1 MGKLYS
7 VRVIRK
13 ENQAVQGVYI
23 EEFWKFCGVYTSEFI
38 TEYADTIQ
46 DTDLIDCNIILDE
59 DAVYLD
65 RLKAKH
71 SVTFSN
77 LQRHSDL
84 SSRDKRKRFG
94 RKIEKELLS
103 KVAEIFEWN
112 KEWIRDFKKICKAF
126 VESDFAYSNYLT
138 HLFLDQFSKDMKLM
152 QIEILNN
159 CMAMIYEAGTTL
171 KGIPH
176 RKFAY
181 LNCARKINRI
191 YFSEKQ
197 RRVFD
202 DELVMKVAHQLSVE
216 DEAFSM
222 GNVLAGLAG
231 LSRRKFW
238 NQGQLYMQEVLN
250 KEGDNKY
257 SAFVYYALAHFI
269 EVEEQDEQEAWK
281 LYHHM
286 GKIAPQNY
294 RMLFKRATEL
304 FHKKNPDWCNE
315 FFQVYKLMKEKEA
328 GGWIQPLELEYYY
341 KCAKILNRIPTDI
354 SEGIGIKHIEEKD
367 IEEIR
372 KDKFR
377 NSNFME
383 NFIFDN
389 DLKAIYEKYFRTKM
403 KGHNLNKIVGQV

>member
-1 MGKLYS
+1 MEKLYS

-38 TEYADTIQ
+38 TEYAGTIQ
-46 DTDLIDCNIILDE
+46 DTDLVDCNIILDE
-59 DAVYLD
+59 DAVYLN

-77 LQRHSDL
+77 LKKHSDL
-84 SSRDKRKRFG
+84 SSRDKRKRIG
-94 RKIEKELLS
+94 RKIERELLL
-103 KVAEIFEWN
+103 KIAELFEWN
-112 KEWIRDFKKICKAF
+112 KECIQDFKKICRAF
-126 VESDFAYSNYLT
+126 VELDFAYNNYLA
-138 HLFLDQFSKDMKLM
+138 HLFLNQFSKDMKLM
-152 QIEILNN
+152 QIEIFSD
-159 CMAMIYEAGTTL
+159 CMDMIYTEGAKL
-171 KGIPH
+171 KGSPY

-181 LNCARKINRI
+181 LNCMRKINRI
-191 YFSEKQ
+191 CLSEGT
-197 RRVFD
+197 RRFFD
-202 DELVMKVAHQLSVE
+202 DELIMKVAHQLSVE

-222 GNVLAGLAG
+222 GNVLAGLVG

-238 NQGQLYMQEVLN
+238 NQGQLYMQEVLD

-315 FFQVYKLMKEKEA
+315 FFQVYKFMKEKEA

-372 KDKFR
+372 KAKFR

-403 KGHNLNKIVGQV
+403 KGHN

>member
-1 MGKLYS
+1 MEKLYS

-38 TEYADTIQ
+38 TEYAGTMQ
-46 DTDLIDCNIILDE
+46 DTDLVDCNIILDE
-59 DAVYLD
+59 DAVYLN

-71 SVTFSN
+71 SVTFFN
-77 LQRHSDL
+77 LKKHSDL
-84 SSRDKRKRFG
+84 SSRDKRKRLG
-94 RKIEKELLS
+94 RKIERELLL
-103 KVAEIFEWN
+103 KIAELFEWN
-112 KEWIRDFKKICKAF
+112 KECIQDFKKICRAF
-126 VESDFAYSNYLT
+126 VELDFAYNNYLA
-138 HLFLDQFSKDMKLM
+138 HLFLNQFSKDMKLM
-152 QIEILNN
+152 QIEIFSD
-159 CMAMIYEAGTTL
+159 CMDMIYTEGAKL
-171 KGIPH
+171 KGSPY

-181 LNCARKINRI
+181 LNCMRKINRI
-191 YFSEKQ
+191 CLSEGT
-197 RRVFD
+197 RRFFD
-202 DELVMKVAHQLSVE
+202 DELIMKVAHQLSVE

-222 GNVLAGLAG
+222 GNVLAGLVG

-238 NQGQLYMQEVLN
+238 NQGQLYMQEVLD

-372 KDKFR
+372 KAKFR

-403 KGHNLNKIVGQV
+403 KGHN

>member
-1 MGKLYS
+1 M
-7 VRVIRK
+7 
-13 ENQAVQGVYI
+13 
-23 EEFWKFCGVYTSEFI
+23 
-38 TEYADTIQ
+38 
-46 DTDLIDCNIILDE
+46 
-59 DAVYLD
+59 
-65 RLKAKH
+65 
-71 SVTFSN
+71 FSD
-77 LQRHSDL
+77 LQRYSDL
-84 SSRDKRKRFG
+84 SGRDKRKRLG
-94 RKIEKELLS
+94 WKIERELLS
-103 KVAEIFEWN
+103 KIAELFEWD
-112 KEWIRDFKKICKAF
+112 KACIQDFKKICRAF
-126 VESDFAYSNYLT
+126 VRSDFAYNNYLT
-138 HLFLDQFSKDMKLM
+138 HLFLDQFSDDMKLM

-191 YFSEKQ
+191 CFSEKQ

-202 DELVMKVAHQLSVE
+202 DELVMKVVHQLSVE

-222 GNVLAGLAG
+222 GNVLAGLVG

-238 NQGQLYMQEVLN
+238 NQGQLYMREALD

-257 SAFVYYALAHFI
+257 SAFVYYALAHFL
-269 EVEEQDEQEAWK
+269 EVEEKDEQEAWK

-286 GKIAPQNY
+286 GEIAPQSY

-304 FHKKNPDWCNE
+304 FHQKKSPDWCNE
-315 FFQVYKLMKEKEA
+315 FFQIYKLMKEKEA
-328 GGWIQPLELEYYY
+328 KSWIQPLELEYYY

-367 IEEIR
+367 IEEI
-372 KDKFR
+372 KSDKFI
-377 NSNFME
+377 NSNFMK

-389 DLKAIYEKYFRTKM
+389 NLRAIYIKYFQAKM
-403 KGHNLNKIVGQV
+403 ET

>member
-1 MGKLYS
+1 MRNLYS
-7 VRVIRK
+7 VRIIRK
-13 ENQAVQGVYI
+13 ESQAVQAVYI

-46 DTDLIDCNIILDE
+46 DTDLVDCNIILDE

-65 RLKAKH
+65 KLKAKH
-71 SVTFSN
+71 SVTFSD
-77 LQRHSDL
+77 LKRYSDL
-84 SSRDKRKRFG
+84 SSREKRRRFG

-112 KEWIRDFKKICKAF
+112 KEWIRDFTKICKAF
-126 VESDFAYSNYLT
+126 VELDFAYNNYLT
-138 HLFLDQFSKDMKLM
+138 HLFLNQFSKDMKLI
-152 QIEILNN
+152 QLDILDE
-159 CMAMIYEAGTTL
+159 CMGMIYKAGTTL

-176 RKFAY
+176 RKYAY

-191 YFSEKQ
+191 CFSEKQ

-202 DELVMKVAHQLSVE
+202 DELVMKVVHQLSVE

-222 GNVLAGLAG
+222 GNVLAGLVG

-238 NQGQLYMQEVLN
+238 NQGQLYMREALD

-257 SAFVYYALAHFI
+257 SAFVYYALAHFF
-269 EVEEQDEQEAWK
+269 EVEEKDEQEAWK

-286 GKIAPQNY
+286 GEIAPQSY

-304 FHKKNPDWCNE
+304 F
-315 FFQVYKLMKEKEA
+315 QIYKLMKEKEA
-328 GGWIQPLELEYYY
+328 KGWIQPLELEYYY

-367 IEEIR
+367 IEEI
-372 KDKFR
+372 KSDKFI
-377 NSNFME
+377 NSNFMR

-389 DLKAIYEKYFRTKM
+389 NLKAIYIKYFQAKM
-403 KGHNLNKIVGQV
+403 ET

>member
-1 MGKLYS
+1 MEKLYS

-23 EEFWKFCGVYTSEFI
+23 EEFWKFCGVYTSEYI
-38 TEYADTIQ
+38 TEYTDTIQ
-46 DTDLIDCNIILDE
+46 DTDVVDCNIILDA
-59 DAVYLD
+59 DAVCLAK
-65 RLKAKH
+65 LKAKH
-71 SVTFSN
+71 AVD
-77 LQRHSDL
+77 LSDL
-84 SSRDKRKRFG
+84 YESQKLSTRDKRETFG
-94 RKIEKELLS
+94 NKLKQSLLS
-103 KVAEIFEWN
+103 QIPELFEWN
-112 KEWIRDFKKICKAF
+112 EEWRDDFRNIFTAF
-126 VESDFAYSNYLT
+126 VESDFAYNNYLT
-138 HLFLDQFSKDMKLM
+138 HLFLNQFSKDMKLM

-159 CMAMIYEAGTTL
+159 CMAMLYKAGTTL

>member
-1 MGKLYS
+1 MEKLYS

-38 TEYADTIQ
+38 TEYAGTIQ
-46 DTDLIDCNIILDE
+46 DTDLVDCNIILDE
-59 DAVYLD
+59 DAVYLN

-77 LQRHSDL
+77 LKKHSDL
-84 SSRDKRKRFG
+84 SSRDKRKRLG
-94 RKIEKELLS
+94 RKIERELLL
-103 KVAEIFEWN
+103 KIAELFEWN
-112 KEWIRDFKKICKAF
+112 KECIQDFKKICRAF
-126 VESDFAYSNYLT
+126 VELDFAYNNYLA
-138 HLFLDQFSKDMKLM
+138 HLFLNQFSKDMKLM
-152 QIEILNN
+152 QIEIFSD
-159 CMAMIYEAGTTL
+159 CMDMIYTEGAKL
-171 KGIPH
+171 KGSPY

-181 LNCARKINRI
+181 LNCMRKINRI
-191 YFSEKQ
+191 CLSEGT
-197 RRVFD
+197 RRFFD
-202 DELVMKVAHQLSVE
+202 DELIMKVAHQLSVE

-222 GNVLAGLAG
+222 GNVLAGLVG

-238 NQGQLYMQEVLN
+238 NQGQLYMQEVLD

-372 KDKFR
+372 KAKFR

-403 KGHNLNKIVGQV
+403 KGHN

>member
-1 MGKLYS
+1 MEKLYS

-38 TEYADTIQ
+38 TEYAGTIQ
-46 DTDLIDCNIILDE
+46 DTDLVDCNIILDE
-59 DAVYLD
+59 DAVYLN

-77 LQRHSDL
+77 LKKHSDL
-84 SSRDKRKRFG
+84 SSRDKRKRLG
-94 RKIEKELLS
+94 RKIERELLL
-103 KVAEIFEWN
+103 KIAELFEWN
-112 KEWIRDFKKICKAF
+112 KECIQDFKKICRAF
-126 VESDFAYSNYLT
+126 VELDFAYNNYLA
-138 HLFLDQFSKDMKLM
+138 HLFLNQFSKDMKLM
-152 QIEILNN
+152 QIEIFSD
-159 CMAMIYEAGTTL
+159 CMDMIYTEGAKL
-171 KGIPH
+171 KGSPY

-181 LNCARKINRI
+181 LNCMRKINRI
-191 YFSEKQ
+191 CLSEGT
-197 RRVFD
+197 RRFFD
-202 DELVMKVAHQLSVE
+202 DELIMKVTHQLSVE

-222 GNVLAGLAG
+222 GNVLAGLVG

-238 NQGQLYMQEVLN
+238 NQGQLYMQEVLD

-372 KDKFR
+372 KAKFR

-403 KGHNLNKIVGQV
+403 KGHN